1 MVVVT
6 QTVNGK
12 EVGLR
17 AGLPTDLVPWRVAVQ
32 CRGCGRWLTDP
43 VSVQLGIGPTCLA
56 REVS

>member
-1 MVVVT
+1 MT
-6 QTVNGK
+6 AQIDG
-12 EVGLR
+12 EGVGLR
-17 AGLPTDLVPWRVAVQ
+17 AGLRTDLVPWRVAVQ